1 MNKWKKYG
9 AAALAGV
16 LLIGVCVQG
25 DALLNAYPVNAEETE
40 ETQRVTLNIVG
51 DDDETEAASE
61 ITKTAADE
69 TDGTEETAGET
80 VDTEASDSEKSD
92 TEESERVTLNVG
104 GSSNTA
110 SDSETEDSETDEAET
125 ETADAEEETGDT
137 EASSGEAVLGE
148 GSSVDRVEAVSG
160 SIVTTDVS
168 ELVENCMPSIVSI
181 TSVVEETD
189 DDSSSEYYY
198 YYADDGSI
206 VFEDADTTGEEEET
220 TASGIIIAQNDTELL
235 IATNYHVVSDADEIL
250 IGFSVE
256 AEDEEDLT
264 VYGRVKGTN
273 SSADLAVVAVELSD
287 IEDSVLEQLR
297 IANLGSSEDL
307 KIGQATVAISNALG
321 YGVSATTGI
330 ISALNR
336 EVELDGVSMEL
347 ILTDAAVNLGS
358 SGGALLN
365 ASGEVIGIC
374 IAKETEDS
382 AEGMGYFI
390 PIDTAVPVLEQLI
403 NKETRDKL
411 SDSERGYIGATVLS
425 VSDEAVETYNMPA
438 GAFVYEVTSG
448 SAAEEAGLKNGDI
461 ITALEGESVTSSDD
475 LIEKMSYY
483 APGETITLVVYT
495 ANNGSYEGREV
506 EVTLQ
511 EGSSSTADSS
521 DDEEDAEAETEDSSS
536 GRNGRSD
543 AELPDDG
550 DENSA
555 DGFGNEE
562 GRFGDG
568 TGSFED
574 DFEDGFEDYNS
585 QFN

>member
-9 AAALAGV
+9 AAALAGA
-16 LLIGVCVQG
+16 LLIGVCVEG
-25 DALLNAYPVNAEETE
+25 SSLRGTYLASAEETE
-40 ETQRVTLNIVG
+40 ETQRTTLNIVG
-51 DDDETEAASE
+51 DDDETEAASDV
-61 ITKTAADE
+61 TKTAADE
-69 TDGTEETAGET
+69 TENTEETAAETAETSASDSEDSDRVTLNIAGSSDEDAGSEAASSGEEGTEETAAEE
-80 VDTEASDSEKSD
+80 DADSTE
-92 TEESERVTLNVG
+92 
-104 GSSNTA
+104 
-110 SDSETEDSETDEAET
+110 
-125 ETADAEEETGDT
+125 DAEEETDASAD
-137 EASSGEAVLGE
+137 EATLGA
-148 GSSVDRVEAVSG
+148 GSSVNSVDAVSG

-168 ELVENCMPSIVSI
+168 EIVENCMPSIVSI
-181 TSVVEETD
+181 SCVSEAADE
-189 DDSSSEYYY
+189 DSSSSYYY

-206 VFEDADTTGEEEET
+206 VFEDEEEEEET
-220 TASGIIIAQNDTELL
+220 TASGIIIAQSDTELL
-235 IATNYHVVSDADEIL
+235 IATNYHVVSDADEL
-250 IGFSVE
+250 VVGFSVE
-256 AEDEEDLT
+256 AEDEDDLT
-264 VYGRVKGTN
+264 VYGRVKGT
-273 SSADLAVVAVELSD
+273 SSSTDLAVVAVELSD

-307 KIGQATVAISNALG
+307 KIGQATVVISNAMG

-336 EVELDGVSMEL
+336 EVDIDGLTMEV

-374 IAKETEDS
+374 VAKETGDA

-425 VSDEAVETYNMPA
+425 VSDEAIETYNMPA
-438 GAFVYEVTSG
+438 GAFVYEVISG

-461 ITALEGESVTSSDD
+461 ITALEGESVTSSED

-483 APGETITLVVYT
+483 APGETITLEVQT
-495 ANNGSYEGREV
+495 ANNGSYEAREV

-511 EGSSSTADSS
+511 EGSSSTTTSTDSEDDAEEETEESSS
-521 DDEEDAEAETEDSSS
+521 DRSGRSGLEIPDDEDGDEEDGSGSSR
-536 GRNGRSD
+536 GGF
-543 AELPDDG
+543 DDG
-550 DENSA
+550 
-555 DGFGNEE
+555 
-562 GRFGDG
+562 
-568 TGSFED
+568 
-574 DFEDGFEDYNS
+574 FEDGFEDYNS